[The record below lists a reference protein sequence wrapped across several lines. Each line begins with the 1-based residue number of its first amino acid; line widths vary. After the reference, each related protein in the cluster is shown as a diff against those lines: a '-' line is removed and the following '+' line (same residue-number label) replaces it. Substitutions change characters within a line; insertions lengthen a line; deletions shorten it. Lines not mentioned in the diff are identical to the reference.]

1 MHVGVSPSINS
12 TTDLATIEQFVRTY
26 PIPPEFAYQ
35 IMVQHTLAKFTTVVL
50 ENSQEVVSH
59 SLVKL
64 IDTELDGLKTR
75 FPTPWTPRVEMAVLI
90 AKIHLYT
97 MTIIRIQLDLTSRE
111 ILMKNGFSVALRIV
125 YLSDQGLGYR
135 PPEYSDL
142 PPEVLQRAIPKNY
155 FRALVLATVFLLRFF
170 VLNIHATPEE
180 QEVARNHVAMAQRY
194 LKAGA
199 LGTSDERARGAY
211 LLEMLSRQQPID
223 VDNTKL
229 RIDDRMGASLVYDAI
244 TAGHELRNEPAEVD
258 EDGADT
264 SGPNQNIEP
273 KKPVHQPVPE
283 QHQPQQ
289 QQQHLQPQH
298 QYQPDHQHPQPQPH
312 LQPPPPPQQQQ
323 QLPLP
328 PVPPTAV
335 PHMQHQVSE
344 AHMHPMNA
352 QHMANVQNMVGVTN
366 MSNMD
371 GLGGQL
377 DFSLPED
384 LWGDS
389 VWGMF
394 GTFAPSQIQ

>member
-35 IMVQHTLAKFTTVVL
+35 IMVQHTLAKFTTIVL

-64 IDTELDGLKTR
+64 IDTELDGLKAR
-75 FPTPWTPRVEMAVLI
+75 FQTPWTSRVEMAVLV

-135 PPEYSDL
+135 PQEYSDL
-142 PPEVLQRAIPKNY
+142 TPEVLQRAIPKNY

-170 VLNIHATPEE
+170 VLNINATPEE
-180 QEVARNHVAMAQRY
+180 QEIARNHVAMAQRY
-194 LKAGA
+194 LKAG
-199 LGTSDERARGAY
+199 SMSSQDEKARGAF

-223 VDNTKL
+223 VDHTKL

-244 TAGHELRNEPAEVD
+244 TTGHELRNLNAEVD
-258 EDGADT
+258 EEGADT
-264 SGPNQNIEP
+264 SVQN
-273 KKPVHQPVPE
+273 HVPE
-283 QHQPQQ
+283 PPQRPLHHPPLPQQ
-289 QQQHLQPQH
+289 QQ
-298 QYQPDHQHPQPQPH
+298 
-312 LQPPPPPQQQQ
+312 
-323 QLPLP
+323 PLP
-328 PVPPTAV
+328 PHQPLTY
-335 PHMQHQVSE
+335 PHQGAPQNMQSMNQVSE
-344 AHMHPMNA
+344 VDLHNI
-352 QHMANVQNMVGVTN
+352 NVSN
-366 MSNMD
+366 MSHMENLV
-371 GLGGQL
+371 GPL

>member
-35 IMVQHTLAKFTTVVL
+35 IMVHHTLAKFTTVVL

-64 IDTELDGLKTR
+64 IDTELDGLKAR
-75 FPTPWTPRVEMAVLI
+75 FATPWTPRVEMAVLV

-111 ILMKNGFSVALRIV
+111 ILLKNGFSVALRIV

-135 PPEYSDL
+135 PHEYSDL
-142 PPEVLQRAIPKNY
+142 PPEILQRAIPKNY
-155 FRALVLATVFLLRFF
+155 FRSLYLATVFLLRFF

-180 QEVARNHVAMAQRY
+180 QEIARNHVAMAQRY

-199 LGTSDERARGAY
+199 LNSSDERARGAF

-223 VDNTKL
+223 VDHTKL
-229 RIDDRMGASLVYDAI
+229 RIDDRMGASLVFDAI
-244 TAGHELRNEPAEVD
+244 TTGHELTNRPAAVD
-258 EDGADT
+258 EEGADAT
-264 SGPNQNIEP
+264 TPSQEASIQQSLRSPS
-273 KKPVHQPVPE
+273 
-283 QHQPQQ
+283 QPQQ
-289 QQQHLQPQH
+289 QQQPSHHQQPQ
-298 QYQPDHQHPQPQPH
+298 QPQQPPQPPQPLHPHPQHNQHPHPH
-312 LQPPPPPQQQQ
+312 HLPDTRGVPLHNQVAGVNLNQMSSVEYPVNVSNMNTME
-323 QLPLP
+323 QLP
-328 PVPPTAV
+328 
-335 PHMQHQVSE
+335 
-344 AHMHPMNA
+344 
-352 QHMANVQNMVGVTN
+352 
-366 MSNMD
+366 
-371 GLGGQL
+371 L

>member
-12 TTDLATIEQFVRTY
+12 TTDLATIEQFIRTY

-64 IDTELDGLKTR
+64 IDTELDGLKVR
-75 FPTPWTPRVEMAVLI
+75 FPTPWTPRVEMAVLV

-135 PPEYSDL
+135 PQEYSDL

-155 FRALVLATVFLLRFF
+155 FRTLVLATVFLLRFF

-180 QEVARNHVAMAQRY
+180 QEIARNHVAMAQRY

-199 LGTSDERARGAY
+199 LGNQDERARGAF
-211 LLEMLSRQQPID
+211 LLEMLSRQQPVD
-223 VDNTKL
+223 VDHTRL
-229 RIDDRMGASLVYDAI
+229 RIDDRMGASLVFDAI
-244 TAGHELRNEPAEVD
+244 TTGHELRNLPAAVD
-258 EDGADT
+258 EEGADAT
-264 SGPNQNIEP
+264 TPNQEASSHRSLQSP
-273 KKPVHQPVPE
+273 PQQ
-283 QHQPQQ
+283 QHQQ
-289 QQQHLQPQH
+289 QQQHLSPPHPH
-298 QYQPDHQHPQPQPH
+298 QQLPHPQPHPQH
-312 LQPPPPPQQQQ
+312 GPPP
-323 QLPLP
+323 
-328 PVPPTAV
+328 
-335 PHMQHQVSE
+335 HNMQHMNQVSE
-344 AHMHPMNA
+344 VDLNNLNHA
-352 QHMANVQNMVGVTN
+352 QHMANV
-366 MSNMD
+366 SNMNAMENLV
-371 GLGGQL
+371 GPL